1 MSPIYPKGTHLDKQ
15 RLISN
20 WVCSEVTVISN
31 WLLLEKP
38 GYYKGDTRKSPSPL
52 NGLRRHFKENTV
64 PEA

>member
-1 MSPIYPKGTHLDKQ
+1 MDKQ